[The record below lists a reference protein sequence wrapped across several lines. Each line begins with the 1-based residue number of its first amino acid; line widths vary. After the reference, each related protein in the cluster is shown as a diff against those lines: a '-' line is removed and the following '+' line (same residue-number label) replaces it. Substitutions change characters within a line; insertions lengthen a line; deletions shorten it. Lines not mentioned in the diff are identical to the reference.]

1 MRTSSAVAPVREPGE
16 LSALYAEAAAATAA
30 GSKSFFFATRFFPP
44 DLARSAHAV
53 YWFCRTTDDLV
64 DEASSVEQGRR
75 DLAEWE
81 QAVRSGFMGVRP
93 QNPIL
98 RTFFDTV
105 DRHQIPSEYPL
116 DLIEGCRM
124 DLNQVRYRNF
134 SELRV
139 FCYRVASTVGLMM
152 CRVIGFRKPE
162 LEEAAIP
169 KAIDLGIAMQL
180 TNILRD
186 VGDDLRMGRIYLPGD
201 EMEQYGYSPE
211 DLAACR
217 INDPFRRLM
226 AAQAKRARDY
236 YASAEPGIAMLNPRG
251 AYSVKIASDVYR
263 QILAVIERN
272 QYQVFER
279 RAVVPSVQKY
289 WLTLRSMALP
299 VARHAA
305 GSAFSRLTPW
315 KS

>member
-1 MRTSSAVAPVREPGE
+1 MRESAE
-16 LSALYAEAAAATAA
+16 LSSLYAQAAAATEA
-30 GSKSFFFATRFFPP
+30 GSKSFYFATRFFPP
-44 DLARSAHAV
+44 DLARSAHAI

-64 DEASSVEQGRR
+64 DEAPTVDQGRR
-75 DLAEWE
+75 NLGEWE
-81 QAVRSGFMGVRP
+81 QAVRSGFMGARP
-93 QNPIL
+93 RNPIL
-98 RTFFDTV
+98 RAFFDTV
-105 DRHQIPSEYPL
+105 DRHQIPAEYPL

-134 SELRV
+134 AELRV

-152 CRVIGFRKPE
+152 CKVIGFRQPG
-162 LEEAAIP
+162 LEESALP

-186 VGDDLRMGRIYLPGD
+186 VGDDLRLGRIYLPQD
-201 EMEQYGYSPE
+201 EMEEFGYTPD
-211 DLAACR
+211 DLAARR

-272 QYQVFER
+272 HYQVFER

-305 GSAFSRLTPW
+305 GSAFSRLSPW

>member
-1 MRTSSAVAPVREPGE
+1 
-16 LSALYAEAAAATAA
+16 
-30 GSKSFFFATRFFPP
+30 
-44 DLARSAHAV
+44 
-53 YWFCRTTDDLV
+53 
-64 DEASSVEQGRR
+64 
-75 DLAEWE
+75 
-81 QAVRSGFMGVRP
+81 
-93 QNPIL
+93 
-98 RTFFDTV
+98 V
-105 DRHQIPSEYPL
+105 DRHQIPAEYPL

-134 SELRV
+134 AELRV

-152 CRVIGFRKPE
+152 CKVIGFRRPG
-162 LEEAAIP
+162 LEESALP

-186 VGDDLRMGRIYLPGD
+186 VGDDLRLGRIYLPQD
-201 EMEQYGYSPE
+201 EMEEFGYTAD
-211 DLAACR
+211 DLAARR

-272 QYQVFER
+272 HYQVFER
-279 RAVVPSVQKY
+279 RAVVPSMQKY

-305 GSAFSRLTPW
+305 GSAFSRLSPW

>member
-1 MRTSSAVAPVREPGE
+1 MRTSAALAPVRETAE
-16 LSALYAEAAAATAA
+16 LTALYAEAAAATAA
-30 GSKSFFFATRFFPP
+30 GSKSFYFATRFFPP

-64 DEASSVEQGRR
+64 DEAPSVEQGRR

-81 QAVRSGFMGVRP
+81 EAVRSGFMGTRP

-98 RTFFDTV
+98 RAFFDTV
-105 DRHQIPSEYPL
+105 DRHGIPSQYPL
-116 DLIEGCRM
+116 ELIEGCRM

-134 SELRV
+134 AELRV

-152 CRVIGFRKPE
+152 CHVIGFRQPGF
-162 LEEAAIP
+162 EEVGIP

-186 VGDDLRMGRIYLPGD
+186 VGDDLRLGRIYLPAD
-201 EMEQYGYSPE
+201 EMEEFGYSPE

-236 YASAEPGIAMLNPRG
+236 YSSAEPGIALLNPRG

-279 RAVVPSVQKY
+279 RAVVPPAQKY

-305 GSAFSRLTPW
+305 DAALARFAPW